1 MRASGSPS
9 PGKVLPSLI
18 QTGEDAPMEKKSRQ
32 IIKHLQDQH
41 DTARCM
47 IKTLIDIGIVF
58 KIIVFF

>member
-1 MRASGSPS
+1 
-9 PGKVLPSLI
+9 
-18 QTGEDAPMEKKSRQ
+18 MEKKSRQ
-32 IIKHLQDQH
+32 IIKRLQDQH